1 MSTATQSILESFNQ
15 LPEPEKRELAAE
27 IIRWTANLDFPPLTD
42 KDLVATADELFLDL
56 DRAEVKDAK
65 SKSRRGLV
73 S

>member
-1 MSTATQSILESFNQ
+1 MSTTSQNILESFNQ

-27 IIRWTANLDFPPLTD
+27 IIRWIAELDFPPLTD
-42 KDLVATADELFLDL
+42 EDFVLAAEELFIEL
-56 DRAEVKDAK
+56 DRGEAKDAE

>member
-1 MSTATQSILESFNQ
+1 MSTATLSILESFNQ

-42 KDLVATADELFLDL
+42 EDLVIAADELFIEL

-65 SKSRRGLV
+65 SKSGRGLV